1 MDGPCRAEAK
11 VVEAAKILSFRP
23 HRQAVLFSPQ
33 EEGLRY
39 SIRRKT
45 LHLLPHL
52 LPSAVQDT
60 FTIKLPVFEGPFDLL
75 LFFIERDELDI
86 YNIPIA
92 QVTDEFLDYLRQL
105 EALNID
111 LASEFIVV
119 AATLMRIKAKMLLPR
134 KQLDEEGNEIDPRR
148 ELVDRLLEYKRYKS
162 TLEEL
167 RRLEE
172 LRAFMNP
179 RGFAATELRQ
189 LAEIALADAEME
201 SVSLY
206 KLLRVFER
214 LLTRFEEDK
223 KAKRVHTVYNF
234 NYTIQEQRDY
244 LRSHVFRGKK
254 TDFESLFLALDNRI
268 HAIVTFLALLEL
280 LNEQALSLIQGEGA
294 NNFWLTLPESDGEQ
308 EPENSNL

>member
-1 MDGPCRAEAK
+1 M
-11 VVEAAKILSFRP
+11 
-23 HRQAVLFSPQ
+23 
-33 EEGLRY
+33 
-39 SIRRKT
+39 T
-45 LHLLPHL
+45 L
-52 LPSAVQDT
+52 DNNT

-92 QVTDEFLDYLRQL
+92 TITDDFLAYLHQL
-105 EALNID
+105 EAMNID

-134 KQLDEEGNEIDPRR
+134 KQIDDEGNEIDPRR
-148 ELVDRLLEYKRYKS
+148 ELVDRLMEYKRYKEV
-162 TLEEL
+162 LEDL

-172 LRAFMNP
+172 VRAFMNP
-179 RGFAATELRQ
+179 RGYAAVELKN
-189 LAEIALADAEME
+189 LAEHALADAEME

-214 LLTRFEEDK
+214 LLSRFEEDK

-234 NYTIQEQRDY
+234 NYTIQDQRAY
-244 LRSHVFRGKK
+244 IISRLQTAEK
-254 TDFESLFLALDNRI
+254 TSFEHLFLTLENRI

-280 LNEQALSLIQGEGA
+280 LNEQAITLLQGEGA
-294 NNFWLTLPESDGEQ
+294 NNFWLTLPEDE
-308 EPENSNL
+308 

>member
-1 MDGPCRAEAK
+1 MDNN
-11 VVEAAKILSFRP
+11 
-23 HRQAVLFSPQ
+23 
-33 EEGLRY
+33 
-39 SIRRKT
+39 
-45 LHLLPHL
+45 
-52 LPSAVQDT
+52 T

-92 QVTDEFLDYLRQL
+92 TITDDFLAYLHQL
-105 EALNID
+105 EAMNID

-134 KQLDEEGNEIDPRR
+134 KQIDDEGNEIDPRR
-148 ELVDRLLEYKRYKS
+148 ELVDRLMEYKRYKEV
-162 TLEEL
+162 LEDL

-172 LRAFMNP
+172 VRAFMNP
-179 RGFAATELRQ
+179 RGYAAVELKN
-189 LAEIALADAEME
+189 LAEHALADAEME

-214 LLTRFEEDK
+214 LLSRFEEDK

-234 NYTIQEQRDY
+234 NYTIQDQRAY
-244 LRSHVFRGKK
+244 IISRLQTAEK
-254 TDFESLFLALDNRI
+254 TSFEHLFLTLENRI

-280 LNEQALSLIQGEGA
+280 LNAQQVTLLQGEGV
-294 NNFWLTLPESDGEQ
+294 NNFWLMEVSSFEF
-308 EPENSNL
+308 

>member
-1 MDGPCRAEAK
+1 M
-11 VVEAAKILSFRP
+11 SN
-23 HRQAVLFSPQ
+23 
-33 EEGLRY
+33 
-39 SIRRKT
+39 
-45 LHLLPHL
+45 
-52 LPSAVQDT
+52 T

-92 QVTDEFLDYLRQL
+92 QVTDEFLAYLRQL
-105 EALNID
+105 EAMNID

-134 KQLDEEGNEIDPRR
+134 KQLDDEGNEIDPRR

-162 TLEEL
+162 VLDDL

-172 LRAFMNP
+172 VRAFMNP
-179 RGFAATELRQ
+179 RGYAAAELRK
-189 LAEIALADAEME
+189 LAETALADAEME

-214 LLTRFEEDK
+214 LLARFEEDK

-234 NYTIQEQRDY
+234 NYTIQEQRAY
-244 LRSHVFRGKK
+244 LSSQVRAGEQTS
-254 TDFESLFLALDNRI
+254 FETLFLSLENRI

-280 LNEQALSLIQGEGA
+280 LNEQALALIQGEGA
-294 NNFWLTLPESDGEQ
+294 NNFWLTK
-308 EPENSNL
+308 